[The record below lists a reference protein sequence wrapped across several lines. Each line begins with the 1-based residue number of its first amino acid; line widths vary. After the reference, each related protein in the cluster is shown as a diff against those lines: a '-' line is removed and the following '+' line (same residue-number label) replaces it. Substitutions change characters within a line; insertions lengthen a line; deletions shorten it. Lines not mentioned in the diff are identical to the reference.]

1 MPALPVRVLSRLR
14 AVLPAAL
21 ALLTGTLAAGSPHAL
36 GAEAAAPRPPN
47 VIVIVADD
55 LGYGELGCYGGKDA
69 PSPHLDAMA
78 KAGARCTAGYV
89 TCPVCSPTRAG
100 LLTGRYQQRFGHE
113 NNIAQSFE
121 LEHAELMGLPLDEQT
136 LAERLK
142 VAGYHTAAVGKWHLG
157 VHDRYHPLSQGF
169 DEFFG
174 FLDGGRAYLPDDD
187 ARNFYLK
194 SSPPHQKVPFKE
206 NGRSPVMRGRETV
219 PEREYLTDAFTREAL
234 AFIDTHRAE
243 PFLLYLAYNAPHT
256 PITPCD
262 RWEEKLSHIENPI
275 RRTIAAMVAAMDE
288 GIGKIRERLR
298 THGLADDTIIV
309 FLSDNGGSPGGNKTL
324 VEAGCE
330 NYSLNTPLRGL
341 KGECYE
347 GGIRVP
353 YLVEWPGHVAAG
365 TVYDQP
371 VSSLDVVPTAL
382 AAAGLPAPG
391 DTDGV
396 SLLPFLA
403 GDRAGDRP
411 TEQPHEALF
420 WRFAGWKAVRQGDLK
435 LLKAHGQPDELYDLA
450 SDVAESKNL
459 AADRAADVARL
470 NAVLAEWE
478 RGTIPPRW
486 TGTSPRARVGVFVDR
501 DFAGVGKNDCLPGPI
516 CVRALEAFLPVDQL
530 TVADL
535 ADPKKLNAARLPLLV
550 MPSGDAFPEEA
561 LENLHRY
568 RRAGGSLITFGVPF
582 HQAASR
588 QPGAAAGE
596 WTTRHTKDLWAHN
609 DAGLA
614 TGGLLGPLPADGKAE
629 RTVPANPLGF
639 TTAMLAGTHAH
650 QRRLEPKTFPD
661 GDEVIPLV
669 TISTADAPE
678 LPIAAAIRHRCQF
691 CPQACD
697 VWLGQTVWNLNAAE
711 RYAGE
716 QLLVRGAFWSLK
728 ERQLL
733 GAADVAERLATLDAT
748 PKPKDTSTAPVKAV
762 LGPRSWGDTF
772 VPKSPPPARTIQAVS
787 LHGLS
792 ADERIALT
800 CLQGL
805 LARKQPRLFLIQNA
819 AKDQFWMDWCVA
831 KGHVDAF
838 ETVADWKSLVAAHRD
853 SIKGAVVPDPALYRG
868 DLLAVNVAACEDL
881 LVASPQLA
889 EQLGLPVM
897 VDLRGRFTTYT
908 DGLEWLWA
916 TYKDR
921 LNPHLCDF
929 RFPGLLLYGTF
940 DSAYQWRGLM
950 FWVAGP
956 REECHAGVDRLAERN
971 LMARILA
978 EMPVDGICIGFPGM
992 GDGEGMGE
1000 PPGVELLSR
1009 FGKSLVPTNH
1019 QGNHSFSSSI
1029 RIDRLAPPPAPPAP
1043 ALERDK
1049 IYIAL
1054 NLSDGDNQILWPG
1067 FFRKYIEHPA
1077 FGTFPL
1083 AFGIGPAIRELQP
1096 AVAQWYF
1103 ERATP
1108 TTEFFADVSGAGYM
1122 QPDHF
1127 AEAYADRE
1135 TVWSNYLAWTRRLME
1150 PLGLRSV
1157 RTVGGSD
1164 ENVARFA
1171 TALPFC
1177 HSIFADMGRYSGRS
1191 GIENLTYSLPDGMP
1205 VFRSVTSW
1213 RYGKEG
1219 FLREIRE
1226 QVGDQRPAFV
1236 NGFIHCWTFSMDDL
1250 AKIYAERDADMVFVT
1265 PSQLS
1270 ELYRTAQTSSA
1281 KP

>member
-1 MPALPVRVLSRLR
+1 MPTSIHGLLLR
-14 AVLPAAL
+14 TCCTLAAL
-21 ALLTGTLAAGSPHAL
+21 ASCLAAVA
-36 GAEAAAPRPPN
+36 AEKNRPPN

-78 KAGARCTAGYV
+78 RAGARCTAGYV

-121 LEHAELMGLPLDEQT
+121 LQHPELMGLPLDEQT

-142 VAGYHTAAVGKWHLG
+142 AAGYRTAAVGKWHLG

-187 ARNFYLK
+187 PGNFYVK
-194 SSPPHQKVPFKE
+194 SSSPYPKVPFKE
-206 NGRSPVMRGRETV
+206 NGRSPVMRGREV
-219 PEREYLTDAFTREAL
+219 VRESEYLTDAFTREAL
-234 AFIDTHRAE
+234 TFIDSHKTQ
-243 PFLLYLAYNAPHT
+243 PFLLYLAYSAPHT
-256 PITPCD
+256 PITPCG
-262 RWEEKLSHIENPI
+262 RWEEKLSHIQNPI
-275 RRTIAAMVAAMDE
+275 RRTIASMVAAMDE
-288 GIGKIRERLR
+288 GVGKIRERLR
-298 THGLADDTIIV
+298 THDLADDTIVV

-324 VEAGCE
+324 VEAGCD
-330 NYSLNTPLRGL
+330 NYSINTPLRGF

-365 TVYDQP
+365 AAYDRP

-382 AAAGLPAPG
+382 AAAGVPAP
-391 DTDGV
+391 DDVDGV
-396 SLLPFLA
+396 SLLPFLSVNGTA
-403 GDRAGDRP
+403 G
-411 TEQPHEALF
+411 QPHESLF
-420 WRFAGWKAVRQGDLK
+420 WRFAGWKVVRQGDLK
-435 LLKAHGQPDELYDLA
+435 LIKAQGRPDELYDLA
-450 SDVAESKNL
+450 GDAAESRNL
-459 AADRAADVARL
+459 ASERPEDVSRL
-470 NAVLAEWE
+470 TKSLAEWE
-478 RGTIPPRW
+478 RGTIAPRW
-486 TGTSPRARVGVFVDR
+486 TGTSPRARVGVFVDP
-501 DFAGVGKNDCLPGPI
+501 DFAGVGKNDCLPGPV
-516 CVRALEAFLPVDQL
+516 CVRALTPFLPVEQL

-535 ADPKKLNAARLPLLV
+535 ADPKKLNASRLPLLV

-561 LENLHRY
+561 LENIRNY
-568 RRAGGSLITFGVPF
+568 RRSGGSLITFGVPF

-588 QPGAAAGE
+588 KPGGPAGE
-596 WTTRHTKDLWAHN
+596 WTTQPIKDLWAHN

-614 TGGLLGPLPADGKAE
+614 TGGLRGPLPHDAAVE
-629 RTVPANPLGF
+629 RTVPENPLGF
-639 TTAMLAGTHAH
+639 TAAMLASDYPH
-650 QRRLEPKTFPD
+650 QRRLEPTTFPS

-669 TISTADAPE
+669 TIRSADAAE
-678 LPIAAAIRHRCQF
+678 LPIAAAIRHSCRF
-691 CPQACD
+691 CPKACD
-697 VWLGQTVWNLNAAE
+697 VWLGQTVWNLNAGE

-716 QLLVRGAFWSLK
+716 QLLVRGALWSLK

-733 GAADVAERLATLDAT
+733 GAADVAERLAKLDAL
-748 PKPKDTSTAPVKAV
+748 PKPTDPAAAPVKAS
-762 LGPRSWGDTF
+762 LKERSWGDTF
-772 VPKSPPPARTIQAVS
+772 VPKSPPPARTIQTVS

-792 ADERIALT
+792 KDERMAVT

-805 LARKQPRLFLIQNA
+805 LARKQPLLFLVRNGVE
-819 AKDQFWMDWCVA
+819 DQFWMDWCVA

-838 ETVADWKSLVAAHRD
+838 EAVADWKSLVRLHRD
-853 SIKGAVVPDPALYRG
+853 SIKGVVVTDPALYRG

-881 LVASPQLA
+881 LVASPKLA
-889 EQLGLPVM
+889 EELGLPVV
-897 VDLRGRFTTYT
+897 VDLRGRFATYAE
-908 DGLEWLWA
+908 GLEWLWT

-929 RFPGLLLYGTF
+929 RFPGLLPFGTF
-940 DSAYQWRGLM
+940 DYVYQWRGLM

-956 REECHAGVDRLAERN
+956 REEHLAGVDRLAERD
-971 LMARILA
+971 LVARILA
-978 EMPVDGICIGFPGM
+978 EMPAGGVCVGFPGM

-1009 FGKSLVPTNH
+1009 FGKSLVCTNH
-1019 QGNHSFSSSI
+1019 QGNHSLSSSI
-1029 RIDRLAPPPAPPAP
+1029 RIERLAPPSAPPAP
-1043 ALERDK
+1043 PLERDK

-1067 FFRKYIEHPA
+1067 FFRRYFEHPA

-1083 AFGIGPAIRELQP
+1083 AFGIGPPILELQP

-1103 ERATP
+1103 ERSTP

-1127 AEAYADRE
+1127 AEAYADKDK
-1135 TVWSNYLAWTRRLME
+1135 VWADYLAWTRRLME
-1150 PLGLRSV
+1150 PLGLRTI

-1164 ENVARFA
+1164 DNVARYA
-1171 TALPFC
+1171 AALPFC

-1205 VFRSVTSW
+1205 VFRAVTSW
-1213 RYGKEG
+1213 RDGKEG

-1226 QVGDQRPAFV
+1226 QVGEQRPAFV
-1236 NGFIHCWTFSMDDL
+1236 NGFVHCWTFSMDDL
-1250 AKIYAERDADMVFVT
+1250 AKIHETRDADMVFVT
-1265 PSQLS
+1265 PSQLAQ
-1270 ELYRTAQTSSA
+1270 LYRASQSGNAVSPP
-1281 KP
+1281 K